1 MARRSWYRGCGDRA
15 AGPMWAAALS
25 LLMTFAAAGAAPV
38 DANLTS
44 FTLYFNNDGLNT
56 DARDCAAVFPVTRTV
71 PRTAAVATTAL
82 RGLFAGPTPDERQ
95 AGYYSFFS
103 SATAGLLKRVRI
115 ASGTAYVDLNDPR
128 DLLSG
133 ATSSCGAAQLRTQLD
148 RTLRQ
153 FPSVERVR
161 YAIDGDPRAF
171 YEWLNE
177 PCAAANDHCDPRP
190 FHPHR

>member
-1 MARRSWYRGCGDRA
+1 MTAVRRS
-15 AGPMWAAALS
+15 
-25 LLMTFAAAGAAPV
+25 PV
-38 DANLTS
+38 
-44 FTLYFNNDGLNT
+44 
-56 DARDCAAVFPVTRTV
+56 VFPVIRTLPRTV
-71 PRTAAVATTAL
+71 AVATAAL

-95 AGYYSFFS
+95 AAYSSLFS

-115 ASGTAYVDLNDPR
+115 ASGTAYVDLHDPR

-161 YAIDGDPRAF
+161 YAIDEDPRAF